1 MPLAIGP
8 TEWWIRIQPPVEL
21 GLQNFLFD
29 DYFYF
34 YWYEYVNTEYSL
46 GVYFDERDSFLFGY

>member
-8 TEWWIRIQPPVEL
+8 RDWWLKIQPPEEL
-21 GLQNFLFD
+21 GLQNFLFY

-34 YWYEYVNTEYSL
+34 YWYEYSNTEYSL
-46 GVYFDERDSFLFGY
+46 GVSYDERDSFLFG